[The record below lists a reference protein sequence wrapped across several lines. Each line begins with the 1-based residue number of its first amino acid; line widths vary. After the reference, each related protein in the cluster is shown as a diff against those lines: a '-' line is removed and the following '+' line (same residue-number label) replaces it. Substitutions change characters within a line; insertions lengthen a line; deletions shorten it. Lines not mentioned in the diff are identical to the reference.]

1 MPIRKLSYKEIYEVL
16 KTSVSE
22 FFDSDS
28 FSHCA
33 AFAYYAIFALIP
45 IIFLAINIFGFFLGS
60 ESVALEVKHLLLNQ
74 LGAKHSEIINNL
86 VDGAAGLSLSYST
99 QFVGIF
105 VFLFSSSALLYSL
118 KRGIN
123 YVWGVRVETKKR
135 MMKTIFDRLASLLIL
150 FLIGIVFVAFMFIET
165 LSFSIIDLIQDYY
178 HFESPVLDFLLKYV
192 LGFVISVVTIFILFK
207 ILPDATTHSKLILG
221 GAVLTAVLGLIGKYL
236 IGWYIGNINYISQV
250 GFGGSIMVILL
261 WVFFNGMIILLGA
274 KFTSVYARTVG
285 YPIRFSKSFIE
296 FFKIKNQSPSA

>member
-1 MPIRKLSYKEIYEVL
+1 MPIRKLTYREIYEVL
-16 KTSVSE
+16 RDSISE

-33 AFAYYAIFALIP
+33 AFAYYALFALIP
-45 IIFLAINIFGFFLGS
+45 ILFLAINIFGFFVGNQD
-60 ESVALEVKHLLLNQ
+60 VAVEVKNLLLNQ
-74 LGAKHSEIINNL
+74 LGSQHSDLINNL
-86 VDGAAGLSLSYST
+86 VDGAAGLSLSYGS
-99 QFVGIF
+99 QFVGLF

-123 YVWGVRVETKKR
+123 YVWGVKVKTKKK
-135 MMKTIFDRLASLLIL
+135 MIKTLFDRLTSLLIL
-150 FLIGIVFVAFMFIET
+150 FLIGVIFVAFMFIET

-178 HFESPVLDFLLKYV
+178 DFHSSFLTFVLKYV
-192 LGFVISVVTIFILFK
+192 LGFVISVITIFILFK

-221 GAVLTAVLGLIGKYL
+221 GAILTAVLGLIGKYL

-274 KFTSVYARTVG
+274 KFTSVYARKVG

-296 FFKIKNQSPSA
+296 FFKLKQND